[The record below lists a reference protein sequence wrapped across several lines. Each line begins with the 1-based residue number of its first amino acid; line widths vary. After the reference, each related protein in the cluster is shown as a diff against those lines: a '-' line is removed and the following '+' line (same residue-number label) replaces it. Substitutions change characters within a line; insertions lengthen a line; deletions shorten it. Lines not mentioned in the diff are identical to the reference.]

1 MGSHLSDVWFRTT
14 DLEVVS
20 GSGCIVR
27 TADGQEYLD
36 FTAGIAVASTG
47 HSHPR
52 VVNAISEQAAQI
64 MHAQAN
70 CYRSPLP
77 ETLATRLA
85 QITPAGIDTFFFS
98 NSGAEA
104 TEAAVKLA
112 RHATGRPNVIV
123 VQGGFHGRTYLT
135 MAMTTSKVGVRA
147 RYQPLPAGVFVTS
160 FPRPFAWGV
169 DEATA
174 VERALADLR
183 LLLATQ
189 TSPAE
194 TAAFVIEPVLGEGGY
209 LPAPVAFMRG
219 ASEICAE
226 HGILFVADEV
236 QTGFARTGR
245 MFAVEHGAVR
255 PDVMV
260 MAKGIASGF
269 PISAIGARPDLMDRW
284 NRGAHG
290 GTYGANPIGCAAAL
304 ATIDVILD
312 ELLVLRAAARGQQLI
327 DGLRAL
333 QSRHTGLGDVRGLG
347 LMVAAELTRADGSPD
362 AARTTAVLEHCVR
375 EHHVVLMSCGAD
387 ANVVRFMP
395 PLVVSEAEVDEAL
408 AAFDAALA
416 ATSPGCGPA
425 PAPTRRVTRAPSPLR
440 YTGANDRSA
449 GCRAIQRC
457 CRPTPH
463 GAAAQTNRPQRNRL
477 LRGCTAPPP
486 AHSQWRCM
494 TRSKGRVAV
503 RGRGSPN
510 DDGVKS

>member
-20 GSGCIVR
+20 GSGCVVR
-27 TADGQEYLD
+27 TADGVEYLD

-52 VVNAISEQAAQI
+52 VVDAIQTQAGEI

-77 ETLATRLA
+77 EQLASRLT
-85 QITPAGIDTFFFS
+85 QITPSSVDTFFFT

-147 RYQPLPAGVFVTS
+147 GYQPLPAGILATS

-183 LLLATQ
+183 LLLQTQ
-189 TSPAE
+189 TAPSE
-194 TAAFVIEPVLGEGGY
+194 TAALVMEPVLGEGGY
-209 LPAPVAFMRG
+209 LPAPFGFVRG
-219 ASEICAE
+219 VHEICAE

-245 MFAVEHGAVR
+245 MFAVEHSAVE
-255 PDVMV
+255 PDILV

-269 PISAIGARPDLMDRW
+269 PIAAIGARAELMARW
-284 NRGAHG
+284 GRGAHG
-290 GTYGANPIGCAAAL
+290 GTYGANPMGCAAAL

-312 ELLVLRAAARGQQLI
+312 EQLVNRSAARGHRLLE
-327 DGLRAL
+327 GLRAI
-333 QSRHTGLGDVRGLG
+333 QSRTAGVGDVRGLG
-347 LMVAAELTRADGSPD
+347 LMAAAELTRSDGSPD
-362 AARTTAVLEHCVR
+362 AARTSAVMSHCLQQN
-375 EHHVVLMSCGAD
+375 HLILMSCGAD
-387 ANVVRFMP
+387 ANVIRFMP
-395 PLVVSEAEVDEAL
+395 PLVVSDDEVDRAL
-408 AAFDAALA
+408 TAFEAALDA
-416 ATSPGCGPA
+416 GP
-425 PAPTRRVTRAPSPLR
+425 
-440 YTGANDRSA
+440 
-449 GCRAIQRC
+449 
-457 CRPTPH
+457 
-463 GAAAQTNRPQRNRL
+463 
-477 LRGCTAPPP
+477 
-486 AHSQWRCM
+486 
-494 TRSKGRVAV
+494 
-503 RGRGSPN
+503 
-510 DDGVKS
+510 